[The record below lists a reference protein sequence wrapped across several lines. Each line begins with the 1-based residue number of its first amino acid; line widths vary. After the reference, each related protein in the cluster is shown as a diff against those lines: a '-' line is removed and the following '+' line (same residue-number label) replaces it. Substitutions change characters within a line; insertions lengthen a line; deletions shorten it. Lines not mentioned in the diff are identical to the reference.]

1 MDLVLAGPNIPYDFE
16 SVGFADYDTRRG
28 DAEIV
33 HALQDWDP
41 LLDEPIVLM
50 QGRPGL
56 GKTMLACAALNECQ
70 RTIVFSDRV
79 NPKQRQVLRQER
91 FPVYFIQ
98 LAELVELHLRSMRLF
113 DLVTKA
119 GRDPADYYA
128 LERLFEDLERRVKV
142 LVIDD
147 VGKEHRT
154 ASGFAEDVFD
164 LLVRHRMNNGVAT
177 VMTSNL
183 PLYRW
188 DNQYTPSMK
197 NLIQRSGLICE
208 F

>member
-1 MDLVLAGPNIPYDFE
+1 MDLVLAGPNIPYNFE
-16 SVGFADYDTRRG
+16 AVGFSDYDTRRG

-33 HALQDWDP
+33 EALQTWDP

-70 RTIVFSDRV
+70 GPFSFKGRAT
-79 NPKQRQVLRQER
+79 PLQRKVLRQER

-98 LAELVELHLRSMRLF
+98 LAELIELHIRFFRLH

-119 GRDPADYYA
+119 GRDPSDYYE
-128 LERLFEDLERRVKV
+128 LERFLEDLERRVRV

-164 LLVRHRMNNGVAT
+164 LLVRHRMNSGLAT

-188 DNQYTPSMK
+188 DDQYTPSMK
-197 NLIQRSGLICE
+197 NLIQRSGMICE